1 MTKHIK
7 MTDKPTAC
15 LAPLVSIAVQPKGRL
30 RPCCWWWG
38 YDTDTESNHKIQSM
52 SFNEYRESA
61 NKKYYQDMQ
70 KGLYPEGCKRCNTNA
85 KPRYEYYN
93 KLYPELVG
101 KDWDEV
107 KGFKHLDLRFG
118 NLCNASCVT
127 CNYTNS
133 SYFGKVADKGYWM
146 APGQMPD
153 SNGPTHLTRESL
165 DKQMSWHEDPK
176 VIEGIIESL
185 KDVNYIYA
193 TGGEPTI
200 NPTLHKVMQYLID
213 EGRAS
218 HTTIEINTN
227 GTNANKKFLDLLKPF
242 KKVIQYSMDAA
253 GELNDAMRY
262 PTKFVQMEKN
272 YFAFKDICSS
282 RDRLMITPTVTIHN
296 FFALPD
302 LMKWVNDKQAAITAK
317 LNILNSPHWQSI
329 AMLSPEYLQQGLKA
343 IADIRVVLTTEMNIL
358 GTDMFVTDISQRLLN
373 TAVYQPN
380 PENPLDGSAV
390 TWQTSLDYTRKWFD
404 SRGYNPALTKIP
416 DFL

>member
-1 MTKHIK
+1 MTN
-7 MTDKPTAC
+7 KPTAC

-38 YDTDTESNHKIQSM
+38 YDADTESNHDIQSM
-52 SFNEYRESA
+52 SFKEYRESV
-61 NKKYYQDMQ
+61 NKKYYENMQ

-93 KLYPELVG
+93 TLYPELVG

-133 SYFGKVADKGYWM
+133 SYFGKVADQGHWM
-146 APGQMPD
+146 APGQVPD
-153 SNGPTHLTRESL
+153 TTEQRQAL
-165 DKQMSWHEDPK
+165 DKQMSWHEDTK
-176 VIEGIIESL
+176 VIDDIIESL
-185 KDVNYIYA
+185 EDVNYIYA

-213 EGRAS
+213 EGRAG

-227 GTNANKKFLDLLKPF
+227 GTNANKKFLELLQPF
-242 KKVIQYSMDAA
+242 KKIILYSMDAH

-272 YFAFKDICSS
+272 YFAFKEICNS

-302 LMKWVNDKQAAITAK
+302 LMQWVKDKNASITAK

-329 AMLSPEYLQQGLKA
+329 AMLSPEYLQQGLEA
-343 IADIRVVLTTEMNIL
+343 IADVETVITTEGKIL
-358 GTDMFVTDISQRLLN
+358 PTDVYVNDISQRLLN
-373 TAVYQPN
+373 TAVYQAN
-380 PENPLDGSAV
+380 PHNPLDGSAV

-404 SRGYNPALTKIP
+404 SRGYNPSLTKIP

>member
-7 MTDKPTAC
+7 MTGKPTAC

-38 YDTDTESNHKIQSM
+38 YDTDTESNHEIQSM

-101 KDWDEV
+101 KNWEDV

-133 SYFGKVADKGYWM
+133 SYFGKVEEQGYWL
-146 APGQMPD
+146 APGQMPHP
-153 SNGPTHLTRESL
+153 NAPEHQTREAY

-213 EGRAS
+213 EGRAEY
-218 HTTIEINTN
+218 TTIEINTN
-227 GTNANKKFLDLLKPF
+227 GTNTNKKFMDLFRPF
-242 KKVIQYSMDAA
+242 KKNILFSMDAY
-253 GELNDAMRY
+253 GQLNDAMRY
-262 PTKFVQMEKN
+262 PTKFPQMEKN
-272 YFAFKDICSS
+272 YFKFEEICTAKDV
-282 RDRLMITPTVTIHN
+282 LMITPTINIHN
-296 FFALPD
+296 FFGLPD
-302 LMKWVNDKQAAITAK
+302 LFNWAKEKNVVMTAK

-329 AMLSPEYLQQGLKA
+329 AMLKPEYLERGYKA
-343 IADIRVVLTTEMNIL
+343 IAEVETVMTTNQKIL
-358 GTDMFVTDISQRLLN
+358 PTYTYVDYITDKLKN